1 MKQREAQISKD
12 FKKTTLKAVISI
24 GFFIFIHLLL
34 ITFALCLTIFAGWA
48 GITLI
53 SLNPNIY
60 SLGIGAGL
68 VSMGVLVFIFLIK
81 FMFKK
86 HSINRSNLIEIKETD
101 EPQLFAFI
109 RQIVNK
115 VKTDFP
121 KKVYISPEVNAYVF
135 YESNFR
141 SMFFP
146 VKKNIQIGIGLIN
159 SLTVNEFEAILAHE
173 FGHFSQKTMKIG
185 SYVYNVNRVIY
196 NLLYDNESFESLLKG
211 WAKVHVFI
219 TLFIILAGKIVE
231 GIKWILKKVYTI
243 VNITYMGLSREME
256 FHADEIAA
264 NVAGSDSLISSLL
277 RLELS
282 DYSYNSVLDYY
293 NQRIADSVKTKNIF
307 PQHEFVMKLLAKESK
322 LTIENNL
329 PQVTIDHLSKYNKS
343 KLTIKDQWASHP
355 GTPERIANLYKLAR
369 EVKAKD
375 CNPAST
381 LFSNI
386 DKLGCEITE
395 KLFSEITYN
404 GQETCIESEEFIK
417 NYTIEYKKNSFN
429 KIYNGYYNSKNP
441 CRIDIEKIPE
451 SMSIPGDSDISS
463 SFNDNMIDTVYTSN
477 ALENDLNILKQ
488 ISDGEYKIKTFD
500 YDGKKY
506 SFRECKNLLKIL
518 EKESNK
524 IKDKLKENDIRI
536 YNYFYSL
543 AKEKGKEEEL
553 KQVYQS
559 FFSLDN
565 GYDKKIQC
573 YINMLNNTSFIRF
586 KTSFSIIEENL
597 KKLNDMEHEFK
608 KQIEEILSEE
618 IYQCEIKP
626 EIREDFNKYLA
637 DKREYFNRPKYNN
650 DALALMFKNIQ
661 NFQTVISQTYRN
673 LKRNL
678 LEYQAEL
685 EKNKNTLN

>member
-1 MKQREAQISKD
+1 MKQRETQISNG
-12 FKKTTLKAVISI
+12 FKKTTLLAVLSI
-24 GFFIFIHLLL
+24 GFFLFIYLFL
-34 ITFALCLTIFAGWA
+34 IIFALSLTIISSWG

-53 SLNPNIY
+53 SLNPNLY

-68 VSMGVLVFIFLIK
+68 VSMGVLVFIFLVK

-109 RQIVNK
+109 GQIVNK

-196 NLLYDNESFESLLKG
+196 NLLHDNESFESLLKG
-211 WAKVHVFI
+211 WAKVHILI

-231 GIKWILKKVYTI
+231 GIKWILKKVYNI

-256 FHADEIAA
+256 FHADEVAA
-264 NVAGSDSLISSLL
+264 NIAGSDSLISSLL

-293 NQRIADSVKTKNIF
+293 NERISDSIKTKNIF

-322 LTIENNL
+322 LRIENNL
-329 PQVTIDHLSKYNKS
+329 PQVTIEHLSKYNKS

-355 GTPERIANLYKLAR
+355 GTPERIANLHKLER
-369 EVKAKD
+369 KVKVKN

-395 KLFSEITYN
+395 KLFSEINYN
-404 GQETCIESEEFIK
+404 GQETCIESEEFIR
-417 NYTIEYKKNSFN
+417 NYTTEYKKNSFN
-429 KIYNGYYNSKNP
+429 KMYNGYYNSKNP
-441 CRIDIEKIPE
+441 CQIDIEMVSNDEPE
-451 SMSIPGDSDISS
+451 TVNFDISS
-463 SFNDNMIDTVYTSN
+463 FFGDSMIDTVYTSN
-477 ALENDLNILKQ
+477 ALENDLIILKQ
-488 ISDGEYKIKTFD
+488 ISGGDYKVKTFD
-500 YDGKKY
+500 YDGNKY
-506 SFRECKNLLKIL
+506 SFRECKNLVKIL
-518 EKESNK
+518 EKESK
-524 IKDKLKENDIRI
+524 EIKDKLKENDTRI
-536 YNYFYSL
+536 YNYFYFL
-543 AKEKGKEEEL
+543 AKGKGKQEEL
-553 KQVYQS
+553 KQLYQS
-559 FFSLDN
+559 FFFVDD

-573 YINMLNNTSFIRF
+573 YINMLNGTCFIRF
-586 KTSFSIIEENL
+586 KTTFSVIEENL
-597 KKLNDMEHEFK
+597 KKLNDTEHEFK
-608 KQIEEILSEE
+608 KQIEMILSEE
-618 IYQCEIKP
+618 IYQCEIKS
-626 EIREDFNKYLA
+626 EIREDFNKYLV

-650 DALALMFKNIQ
+650 DALALMFKNMQ
-661 NFQTVISQTYRN
+661 NFQTVISQTYLN

-685 EKNKNTLN
+685 ETNKDTPN